1 MLQIDTTHFIEEASM
16 ASSRLGKS
24 GGNMAPATR
33 LGGRLVMVLAGLGA
47 FGAGTAVWGAAV
59 NSNWQNS
66 TGVDNGFATGSNW
79 DTTPN
84 APDADDTAMFGLNA
98 TYGVTFGAGVTTAGL
113 QVSAGAVTFDLGNNT
128 YEQSAGATISG
139 SANPWLTI
147 KNGTMQTDGSG
158 IVGSKATVSTSGIW
172 NLASIQV
179 GHYTSGTL
187 EIVNGGHVATTS
199 SSYVTYGQIN
209 APASVES
216 RVTINGA
223 GSLWDN
229 AYPLYAGTY
238 SNSQATIVI
247 SGGGELKTTSR
258 TFLSSA
264 SNAGAGAEVTVTG
277 KQSLTGAA
285 STWRT
290 NEVRL
295 YTGSVL
301 NVNDGG
307 QVVKNTSAT
316 LNAYAGSTINMGGTG
331 SIAINGAA
339 NFTDA
344 TLNVSHL
351 GNALSLGG
359 GAIFDSDS
367 IFTITLAADGANA
380 SSAYLD
386 LGTTALT
393 LGDGGLDVLLDSGF
407 MPSKGDSFHLL
418 SWTGTLG
425 STLDGSTVHLPTL
438 ETGLAWDTSALGEGT
453 VSVTS
458 APEPVGMVLL
468 ALGGLLLKRRRH

>member
-1 MLQIDTTHFIEEASM
+1 
-16 ASSRLGKS
+16 
-24 GGNMAPATR
+24 MAPATR
-33 LGGRLVMVLAGLGA
+33 LGGRLVGVLAGIGA
-47 FGAGTAVWGAAV
+47 FGAATAAWGAAV

-66 TGVDNGFATGSNW
+66 TGLDNAFATGSNW

-84 APDADDTAMFGLNA
+84 APDADDTAIFGLNA
-98 TYGVTFGAGVTTAGL
+98 TYGVTFGAGALTAAL
-113 QVSAGAVTFDLGNNT
+113 QVSAGAVTFDLGENK
-128 YEQSAGATISG
+128 YEQSAGATIAG

-158 IVGSKATVSTSGIW
+158 IVGSKATVSSGGIW

-187 EIVNGGHVATTS
+187 EILSGGHVATTS

-216 RVTINGA
+216 GVTIDGA
-223 GSLWDN
+223 GSLWDS
-229 AYPLYAGTY
+229 AYPLYVGTY
-238 SNSQATIVI
+238 TYSHATIVI
-247 SGGGELKTTSR
+247 SGGGELKTASR

-264 SNAGAGAEVTVTG
+264 TNAGAGAEVTVTG
-277 KQSLTGAA
+277 KDPISGAA

-290 NEVRL
+290 NEVRF
-295 YTGSVL
+295 YKGSVL
-301 NVNDGG
+301 NVNKGG

-316 LNAYAGSTINMGGTG
+316 LNAYAGSTINLGGTG

-351 GNALSLGG
+351 GNILSLGG

-367 IFTITLAADGANA
+367 TFTITLATDGANA

-393 LGDGGLDVLLDSGF
+393 LGDNGINVLLDSGY
-407 MPSKGDSFHLL
+407 MPSPGDSFHLL
-418 SWTGTLG
+418 KWTGTLAT
-425 STLDGSTVHLPTL
+425 TLDASTVHLPTL
-438 ETGLAWDTSALGEGT
+438 ETGLAWNTSALAEGT

-458 APEPVGMVLL
+458 TPEPAEMVLL
-468 ALGGLLLKRRRH
+468 MLGGLLLKRRRH